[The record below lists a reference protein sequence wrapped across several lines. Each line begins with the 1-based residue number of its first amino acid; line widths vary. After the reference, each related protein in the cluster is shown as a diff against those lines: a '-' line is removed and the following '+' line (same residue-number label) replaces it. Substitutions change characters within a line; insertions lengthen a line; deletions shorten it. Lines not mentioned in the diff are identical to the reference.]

1 MARIPDGVIE
11 RLKAEVSVQR
21 LAEARGV
28 VFTRHG
34 ADLIGRCPFH
44 EDKTPSLVVT
54 PSKNLWHC
62 LGACQ
67 VGGTVIDW
75 VMRAEGISFRHA
87 VELLQ
92 NDSLP
97 LAAASS
103 SISAAPPK
111 QSTVKK
117 LPTTLARDLED
128 ARLLVQVIDYYH
140 QSLLQSPEA
149 LEYLKRR
156 GIAAE
161 EAIRTFK
168 LGFANRTL
176 GYRLPEKNRVD
187 GAALRGQLQRIGVL
201 RNSGHEHFNGSIVIP
216 VISASGEVTEVYGRK
231 VNDHLRAGTPLH
243 LYLPGPHRG
252 VWNAAALGTTPEVI
266 LCEALIDA
274 LTFWCAGYR
283 NVTASYGVEGF
294 TADHLEA
301 FKQHGIQRVLIA
313 YDRDDAGERAA
324 QKLAQQLN
332 EAGLDAYRI
341 LFPKGM
347 DANEYALKV
356 APASKSLG
364 VAIRSAQW
372 LGKGAAP
379 GRGKPVP
386 ITTARE
392 MPVVTV
398 VRPEV
403 SVPSADSPDIAS
415 EPADVRLSPLAAE
428 AEEAAKEEIQPTQA
442 TERPDMPCAALPAQV
457 IPEGPRAAPVPETK
471 VIGHEREYVVTFGPR
486 RYRVRGLEKNL
497 SYEVLKVNLLASTA
511 AIEVAGVD
519 ERADESTRPQAA
531 QAVHVDTLD
540 LYQARA
546 RAAFVKAA
554 AAELGVAEEI
564 IKGDVGRL
572 LLVLEGEQEKLIC
585 AAQQPQVPTLRKV
598 EGEAHTR
605 AMELLTSPDLVKRIV
620 ADFSRSGIVG
630 ESTNALVG
638 YLAAI
643 SRKLE
648 RPLALLIQST
658 SAAGKSSL
666 LDAVLRFVPEEDR
679 IVYSAMTGQ
688 SLFYMGE
695 MNLKHK
701 VLAIAEEEGAH
712 RASYALKLLQSE
724 GELTIASTSKDPT
737 TGKLVTEEYHVEGPV
752 MIALTTTAAEI
763 DEELLNRCLVLTID
777 EGRQQT
783 AAIHAAQRERRTLA
797 GLAARAEREALLKT
811 HQDAQRLLEPLAV
824 VNPYARRLTF
834 LDDRTRTRR
843 DHEKYLTL
851 IDTITLLHQHQRE
864 VKTLRHGDRA
874 LRYVEATLE
883 DITIANQ
890 LAHEVLGRTLD
901 ELPPQTRKLLG
912 LVVAMVQEQCAAQQI
927 GRAQYRFSRRTVRE
941 CTRWGDTQL
950 KIHLARLTELE
961 YLLVHRGGRGQ
972 SFEYELLFDAPADG
986 SAAHGTYQSGSPHV
1000 SGLIDV
1006 EALREGCGAQHP
1018 YDAGRS
1024 ASNAERSGSGR
1035 ELVGVQSADG
1045 RAAESLENLD
1055 KNGLSTDSASQSGK
1069 PHDTRV
1075 NGYEASY
1082 VPEPAAAAVASPT

>member
-97 LAAASS
+97 LAAAASV
-103 SISAAPPK
+103 APPK

-140 QSLLQSPEA
+140 QSLPQSPEA

-156 GIAAE
+156 GIASE

-313 YDRDDAGERAA
+313 YDRDEAGERAA

-398 VRPEV
+398 QMPAVN
-403 SVPSADSPDIAS
+403 VPGPPDIAS
-415 EPADVRLSPLAAE
+415 EPTDVRLPPLAAE

-442 TERPDMPCAALPAQV
+442 TERPDTPCAALPCAAPLPARV
-457 IPEGPRAAPVPETK
+457 IPEGPRVVPVPETK
-471 VIGHEREYVVTFGPR
+471 VLGHEREYVVTFGPR

-497 SYEVLKVNLLASTA
+497 SYEVLKVNLLASTPE
-511 AIEVAGVD
+511 IESAGVD
-519 ERADESTRPQAA
+519 ESARP

-554 AAELGVAEEI
+554 ATELGVAEEI
-564 IKGDVGRL
+564 VKGDVGRL
-572 LLVLEGEQEKLIC
+572 LLVLEAEQEKLIC

-598 EGEAHTR
+598 EGEAHAR
-605 AMELLTSPDLVKRIV
+605 AMDLLTSPDLVKRIA

-864 VKTLRHGDRA
+864 VKTLRHGDQA
-874 LRYVEATLE
+874 LRYVEVTLE

-912 LVVAMVQEQCAAQQI
+912 LVVTMVQEQCAAQQI

-950 KIHLARLTELE
+950 KIHLGRLTELE

-986 SAAHGTYQSGSPHV
+986 SAAYGTSQSGSPHV
-1000 SGLIDV
+1000 NGLIDV
-1006 EALREGCGAQHP
+1006 EALCQP

-1024 ASNAERSGSGR
+1024 ASNVERSGSGR
-1035 ELVGVQSADG
+1035 EVVGVQSAGG
-1045 RAAESLENLD
+1045 RVAESLGNPD
-1055 KNGLSTDSASQSGK
+1055 KTSLSTDSASQRGK
-1069 PHDTRV
+1069 PHGTRA
-1075 NGYEASY
+1075 NGREASY
-1082 VPEPAAAAVASPT
+1082 VPEPAAAAAASPT